1 MFILLILMFSLKECQ
16 PSLNIL
22 KWLMISKFASFDMK
36 KRRFFFS
43 ILILYTSKEKT
54 NDLPGPPED

>member
-1 MFILLILMFSLKECQ
+1 MSAVFEHIEMAYDIQICFLWHE
-16 PSLNIL
+16 
-22 KWLMISKFASFDMK
+22 K
-36 KRRFFFS
+36 KKIFFS